1 MDNGNYIRLDNG
13 DIYILQDIRDG
24 IAYISS
30 DYGFDKNRVKYS
42 NKYLIGVLDEGDIVR
57 IEYYS
62 PSHDRRINR
71 LFNVDWISSDR
82 LHFDLSN
89 GHMDFNLKLGEIY
102 EEDYKP
108 IITGIIPREKLLSSE
123 QSFSDDSDMKL
134 VL

>member
-13 DIYILQDIRDG
+13 DIYILQDVRDG

-108 IITGIIPREKLLSSE
+108 IITGIIPREKLLGRR
-123 QSFSDDSDMKL
+123 KNCITK
-134 VL
+134 